1 MNHLLIAE
9 RVKAEEEVKRQ
20 KHLNSL
26 MKNKMRNEKES
37 IYDIVGEQK
46 AILNPEVIGDST
58 YTYDKLKSKIIYN
71 KGGDKYLTRGKNLI
85 VR

>member
-9 RVKAEEEVKRQ
+9 RVKAEEEIKRQ

>member
-9 RVKAEEEVKRQ
+9 RVKAEEEIKKQ

-26 MKNKMRNEKES
+26 MKNKIKSEKES
-37 IYDIVGEQK
+37 IYDIVGEQR

>member
-37 IYDIVGEQK
+37 IYDIVGEQR
-46 AILNPEVIGDST
+46 AILNPEVIGDSA

>member
-9 RVKAEEEVKRQ
+9 RVNAEEEIKRQ
-20 KHLNSL
+20 KQLNSL